1 MKYEKLYEHLK
12 CRDKN
17 SRCYEFFCII
27 YTVKYWLI
35 KYKLQL
41 DIHIA
46 ECNYGYLKV
55 CGEEKYN

>member
-17 SRCYEFFCII
+17 SRCYKLCII
-27 YTVKYWLI
+27 YTIKYWLI
-35 KYKLQL
+35 KYKLRL

-46 ECNYGYLKV
+46 ECNCGYLKV
-55 CGEEKYN
+55 RGEEKYN